1 MKNVKT
7 LYLFI
12 CLSRNPAGA
21 ARIVEDMIS
30 VKLRMHVTISEKA
43 EEHERGLEEVR
54 IKYTKELPRLS
65 LGASILLILLFFLIY
80 LAMYL
85 VTVH

>member
-1 MKNVKT
+1 LKNIKT

-21 ARIVEDMIS
+21 ARIVKDTIS
-30 VKLRMHVTISEKA
+30 VKLRMPITTSERVEKY
-43 EEHERGLEEVR
+43 ERSLEEVR
-54 IKYTKELPRLS
+54 IKYTKELPKLS
-65 LGASILLILLFFLIY
+65 LGASILLILLFFLVY

-85 VTVH
+85 LTVH

>member
-7 LYLFI
+7 LYLFAWV
-12 CLSRNPAGA
+12 SKNPFA
-21 ARIVEDMIS
+21 ALRIKGERVRLKVERTVIS
-30 VKLRMHVTISEKA
+30 PEKA

-54 IKYTKELPRLS
+54 LKYTKEFPRLS
-65 LGASILLILLFFLIY
+65 LGAFILLILLFFLIY

-85 VTVH
+85 LTVH

>member
-21 ARIVEDMIS
+21 ARIVKDTIS
-30 VKLRMHVTISEKA
+30 VKLRMHVTTSERV
-43 EEHERGLEEVR
+43 EEHERGLEEER
-54 IKYTKELPRLS
+54 RRYPDELPKSTLWAPLLS
-65 LGASILLILLFFLIY
+65 ILLFFAIY
-80 LAMYL
+80 SLFFITA
-85 VTVH
+85 